1 MNDTII
7 TISSILGAVGGWEA
21 VKYLINRKTNKRVEE
36 ANAFKI
42 QREAIIE
49 DYKRVQGEVDELKKK
64 VDELYKRVHILEE
77 EKLSLISENNELR
90 LQLKEAEKHICLQ
103 PDDACLQR
111 LNDRPKCRLVGLLR
125 GEYTKDHPNAIV
137 TPEDM
142 KRPKKEINIDQ
153 IDDDGN
159 NSERYQE
166 Q

>member
-21 VKYLINRKTNKRVEE
+21 IKYLLNRKTNKKVEE

-42 QREAIIE
+42 QR
-49 DYKRVQGEVDELKKK
+49 ELKKK

-77 EKLSLISENNELR
+77 EKLSLISENNELK

-111 LNDRPKCRLVGLLR
+111 LNDRAKCRLIGLLR